1 MKEGASTRSGVSDM
15 DNAKRSRLTVAFLR
29 LIDTSQEVLSA
40 VSDLRGEPVD
50 DDMLNCMARLYRLL
64 APGQELQPHAGHGQ
78 TVALFEAAIAQLTVD
93 LGETILPVASNEL
106 ARVQPQLTSPRA
118 KLLAPY
124 LRLLAEV
131 NTLTDL

>member
-1 MKEGASTRSGVSDM
+1 M
-15 DNAKRSRLTVAFLR
+15 DNAKRSRLTVALLR

-40 VSDLRGEPVD
+40 VSDRRGEPVE
-50 DDMLNCMARLYRLL
+50 DDMLDCMAQLYRLL
-64 APGQELQPHAGHGQ
+64 APGHELQAYAGHGQ
-78 TVALFEAAIAQLTVD
+78 TVAFFEAALAQFTVD

-106 ARVQPQLTSPRA
+106 ARIQPQLTSPRA
-118 KLLAPY
+118 KALAPY